1 MKTILFQGDSITDA
15 GRIREQKIDLG
26 KGYPRLVAA
35 QLGYDN
41 PGAYAFINKGISGNR
56 IVDLYARMKSD
67 ILNLKPDYM
76 SILIGVNDF
85 WHELGD
91 NPNGVDTH
99 KFEKIYTMLLEE
111 ILAELPDLKIFIMG
125 AYVLP
130 GTSTDEHYDRFRPEV
145 EARAAAAKRVAEKFG
160 LPFVDMQAKFDAAY
174 KVAEKGYW
182 TGDGVHPTTFGH
194 ELIARAWLE
203 TFETIK

>member
-1 MKTILFQGDSITDA
+1 MKTVLFQGDSITDA
-15 GRIREQKIDLG
+15 GRIRDNEIDLG
-26 KGYPRLVAA
+26 RGYPKLAAA

-41 PGAYAFINKGISGNR
+41 PDTYTFFNRGISGNR
-56 IVDLYARMKSD
+56 IVDLYARMKKD

-91 NPNGVDTH
+91 NNGVATD

-111 ILAELPDLKIFIMG
+111 ILAEQPGMKIFIMG

-130 GTSTDEHYDRFRPEV
+130 GLSTDEHYDRFRPEV

-160 LPFVDMQAKFDAAY
+160 LPFVDLQARFDTAY
-174 KVAEKGYW
+174 KIAEKGYW
-182 TGDGVHPTTFGH
+182 TKDGVHPTTFGH
-194 ELIARAWLE
+194 ELIARAWIE
-203 TFETIK
+203 AFEAIK